1 MSQEAR
7 ILELIGR
14 KSKLFSADID
24 IFSEELSSLVENS
37 RFLVIGGAGS
47 IGQSVTKEIFKRN
60 PKALHV
66 LSLIHI

>member
-24 IFSEELSSLVENS
+24 IFSDLLIRELMLN
-37 RFLVIGGAGS
+37 FLVRFS
-47 IGQSVTKEIFKRN
+47 RTK
-60 PKALHV
+60 
-66 LSLIHI
+66 LIRVY